1 MLIDILRSCAKKG
14 NTLEIPNL
22 DRAQYQAIKPY
33 LTLMGCVWDRKK
45 ATHIFQNGTEMFDI
59 VCASGILP
67 ELNPFAYY
75 PTPKPVVDRLWAY
88 VSDCY
93 DTMLEPSAGSGAIA
107 LEGIQRGLQVDCIEI
122 DPINVAR
129 LKKIG
134 LNVIHQGDCL
144 TYRPNKRYDIAV
156 MNPPFTIDG
165 DRHHYMKHILYAL
178 SCVDYVVLSIVPAGF
193 ITDHSKKMMYYKSIL
208 YQHSVYYEEL
218 PAKTFKSAGTSIA
231 TGILEIKKRSTN
243 YDIQPYNGWSSYNVW
258 LIKLYIGSYEHLYR
272 EYLKLIQRNA
282 TFTEFENFYHA
293 VERFA
298 ESKNDC
304 IFLRDVDILEL
315 FNEVKYET
323 C

>member
-1 MLIDILRSCAKKG
+1 MLIDILRNCTKKG
-14 NTLEIPNL
+14 KTLEIPDL
-22 DRAQYQAIKPY
+22 DRADYEAIKPY
-33 LTLMGCVWDRKK
+33 LMVMGCVWNRKK
-45 ATHIFQNGTEMFDI
+45 ATHIFQDGTEMFDL

-75 PTPKPVVDRLWAY
+75 PTPKPAVDRLWAY
-88 VSDCY
+88 VSDNY
-93 DTMLEPSAGSGAIA
+93 DTMLEPSAGGGAIA

-129 LKKIG
+129 LKKLG

-144 TYRPNKRYDIAV
+144 RHVPNKRYDIAV

-165 DRHHYMKHILYAL
+165 DRYHYMKHILYAL
-178 SCVDYVVLSIVPAGF
+178 SCVDYEVLSIVPAGF
-193 ITDHSKKMMYYKSIL
+193 LTDHSNQMMYYKSIL
-208 YQHSVYYEEL
+208 YQHAVCYEEL
-218 PAKTFKSAGTSIA
+218 PAKTFKSSGTAVA

-243 YDIQPYNGWSSYNVW
+243 YAVQPYNGWASYNSW
-258 LIKLYIGSYEHLYR
+258 LIKLYIDNYEHFYR
-272 EYLKLIQRNA
+272 EYHELIQRSA
-282 TFTEFENFYHA
+282 TFTEFEDFYHT

-298 ESKNDC
+298 EKGSDC
-304 IFLRDVDILEL
+304 IFLRDEDILEL